1 MTIGTVSAH
10 LSEALRD
17 PDPRALPGTGA
28 SGPLGVQPAVVEGP
42 TRTNPLSVADDEHG
56 PWSTSRGPD
65 PGRAP
70 ALRRTGLG
78 DGDEIDA
85 SSCADPT
92 PSPTRARAYPVH
104 GGWP

>member
-1 MTIGTVSAH
+1 MTTQR
-10 LSEALRD
+10 LSEQFGKAQSNLDLGGR
-17 PDPRALPGTGA
+17 
-28 SGPLGVQPAVVEGP
+28 SGVP
-42 TRTNPLSVADDEHG
+42 TERWARTSYDGHE
-56 PWSTSRGPD
+56 PWSTSRGPN